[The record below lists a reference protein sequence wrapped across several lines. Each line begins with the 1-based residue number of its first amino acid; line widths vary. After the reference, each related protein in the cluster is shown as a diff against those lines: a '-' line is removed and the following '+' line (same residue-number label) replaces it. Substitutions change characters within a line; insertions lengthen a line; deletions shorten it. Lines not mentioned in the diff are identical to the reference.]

1 MSQAGLNFLAIM
13 TSDNHV
19 GENGGRELKLDTF
32 SRGNGVVGIRREEHS
47 KWERRAP
54 LTPAHC
60 ARLLHSGRQ
69 RGGVSRIIVQP
80 CTKRI
85 HSDQQYQDVG
95 CEISE
100 NLSDCGLILGVKRP
114 QLGTLLPRRSYAF
127 FSHTHKAQPENMA
140 LLDEILEKRVS
151 LYDYELIVGE
161 NKERLVAFGEYAGKA
176 GMIDFFRGL
185 GERFLSLGFST
196 PFLSV
201 GSSYMYSSLST
212 AKAAVMAAGDE
223 IANNGLALGICPLVF
238 VFTGAGNVSRGAQEI
253 FRLLPHTFVK
263 PSELPRLFDGSFI
276 DDILLKKR
284 KPNFQVFGCVVEARD
299 MVVPNDPSRMFDKTE
314 YYSHPEL
321 YHSSFHETIAPYTSA
336 LVNCMYWER
345 RFPRL
350 LDNEQ
355 LRELAKTTTNTTGQ
369 RKQAKFLG
377 VADITC
383 DIGGSIECLHQATSI
398 EHPFF
403 RYDPLS
409 DTYHD
414 DMDGDG
420 VIILAVD
427 CLPTELAKEATKH
440 FGDVLLPFITNMAHA
455 QTPDDM
461 LHPIRR
467 ACIAH
472 NGDLTPLYEYIQ
484 VLRGG
489 ETKNLQTSPK
499 LNHQKNGS
507 LTRVISL
514 NGHLFDQFLINEALD
529 LILEAGGRFRSTT
542 CRVGH
547 SDDEP
552 SHAAL
557 EVEADSEK
565 ILDQIVDSLAAIASH
580 EESSSNKNCI
590 RARSPERSVY
600 LASKS
605 LRIMNSN
612 SEDVSKVLILGAGRM
627 CEPAVKYLASQGNV
641 FPPDDSPAQ
650 DGLNVHVIV
659 ASLFL
664 RDAQKVTAGVPNA
677 FPLQLDIS
685 DYALLR
691 TCISKA
697 DVVISLLPPDCH
709 IPTAKAC
716 IELKKNLVTASY
728 VSPDM
733 DALHEKAK
741 EAGIVILCEMG
752 LDPGIDH
759 MMAMQMINVA
769 HTKGGYV
776 RSFIS
781 YCGGLPSPMAA
792 NNPLGYKFS
801 WNPAGAIKAGRNPAI
816 YKFDDKIIEVPGND
830 LFSSAVRL
838 RLPNLPAFALERLP
852 NRDSLKY
859 GELYNIAE
867 ESSTVFRATLRYEG
881 FSEIMAGI
889 AKLGFFDYARHQLLG
904 SSSERTVYS
913 VFLNELLSK
922 LAYETKPEATELSPK
937 NFLDLGCSTDVEAA
951 RRLCHCLRWL
961 GLDSKLEIPETCKSA
976 FDVLCSRMEAKLT
989 FTPKEQDLVL
999 LHHELDIAY
1008 KDGRPTER
1016 HTATL
1021 LAVGESVDNCR
1032 PLGEPQTAMARTVG
1046 LTAAIGAQLLLFNRL
1061 KSRGVVR
1068 PLQAEVYD
1076 PALKILAAQGMQ
1088 FEESC
1093 DLI

>member
-1 MSQAGLNFLAIM
+1 M
-13 TSDNHV
+13 TPDNHTL
-19 GENGGRELKLDTF
+19 ENGERELNIDRFT
-32 SRGNGVVGIRREEHS
+32 RETGVVGIRREEHS

-60 ARLLHSGRQ
+60 ARLLH
-69 RGGVSRIIVQP
+69 GGHQGGGISRILVQP

-95 CEISE
+95 CEVSE
-100 NLSDCGLILGVKRP
+100 DLSDCKLILGVKRP
-114 QLGTLLPRRSYAF
+114 QLGTLLPERAYAF

-140 LLDEILEKRVS
+140 LLDEILEKRVT

-161 NKERLVAFGEYAGKA
+161 TKERLVAFGEYAGKA

-201 GSSYMYSSLST
+201 GSSYMYSSLSA

-223 IANNGLALGICPLVF
+223 IANNGLAPGICPLVF

-263 PSELPRLFDGSFI
+263 PSDLPRLFDGSSV
-276 DDILLKKR
+276 DILLRKG
-284 KPNFQVFGCVVEARD
+284 KPNFQVFGCVVEAGD
-299 MVVPNDPSRMFDKTE
+299 MVVPNDPSKNFDKAE

-321 YHSSFHETIAPYTSA
+321 YHSVFHETIAPYTSV
-336 LVNCMYWER
+336 LVNCMYWES

-350 LDNEQ
+350 LDKDQ
-355 LRELAKTTTNTTGQ
+355 LRDLLGSSKRTNGQ
-369 RKQAKFLG
+369 RKAARFLG

-383 DIGGSIECLHQATSI
+383 DIGGSIECLHQATCI

-403 RYDPLS
+403 RYDPSS

-414 DMDGDG
+414 DMEGEG
-420 VIILAVD
+420 IIILAVD
-427 CLPTELAKEATKH
+427 CLPTEFAKEATNH
-440 FGDVLLPFITNMAHA
+440 FGDVLLPFISNMAHA

-472 NGDLTPLYEYIQ
+472 NGQLTPLYEYIQ
-484 VLRGG
+484 VLRGAA
-489 ETKNLQTSPK
+489 ETKNSPALQKHKS
-499 LNHQKNGS
+499 GS
-507 LTRVISL
+507 FTRVISL

-529 LILEAGGRFRSTT
+529 LILKEGGRFRSTT

-552 SHAAL
+552 SQAAL

-565 ILDQIVDSLAAIASH
+565 ILDSIVDSLAEIASH
-580 EESSSNKNCI
+580 GESSSNKNFI
-590 RARSPERSVY
+590 RARSPEISSY
-600 LASKS
+600 LALKR
-605 LRIMNSN
+605 LRLMGSN
-612 SEDVSKVLILGAGRM
+612 KQDGSQVLILGAGRM
-627 CEPAVKYLASQGNV
+627 CEPAVKYLASEGKV
-641 FPPDDSPAQ
+641 LPPDDSTSQ
-650 DGLNVHVIV
+650 DCLNVHVIV

-677 FPLQLDIS
+677 SPLQLDIL
-685 DYALLR
+685 DTAQLR
-691 TCISKA
+691 TWISKSE
-697 DVVISLLPPDCH
+697 VVISLLPPDCH
-709 IPTAKAC
+709 IPIAKVC

-728 VSPDM
+728 VSPEM

-759 MMAMQMINVA
+759 MMAMQMIDSA
-769 HTKGGYV
+769 HSKGGYV
-776 RSFIS
+776 RSFVS

-801 WNPAGAIKAGRNPAI
+801 WNPAGAIKAGRNAAI
-816 YKFDDKIIEVPGND
+816 YKFSDKIIEVPGDD
-830 LFSSAVRL
+830 LFASAVRL

-859 GELYNIAE
+859 GELYNIAK

-889 AKLGFFDYARHQLLG
+889 AKLGFFDYSSHQLLG
-904 SSSERTVYS
+904 SSNGGTTYAT
-913 VFLNELLSK
+913 FLNDLLSK
-922 LAYETKPEATELSPK
+922 LVHKLKAEGTELSPE
-937 NFLDLGCSTDVEAA
+937 NLLNLGCSTDIEAA
-951 RRLCHCLRWL
+951 RRLRHCVRWL
-961 GLDSKLEIPETCKSA
+961 GLDSKLEIPDSCKSA

-1008 KDGRPTER
+1008 EDGRPTER
-1016 HTATL
+1016 HAATL
-1021 LAVGESVDNCR
+1021 LALGESVESCR
-1032 PLGEPQTAMARTVG
+1032 PSGEPQTAMARTVG
-1046 LTAAIGAQLLLFNRL
+1046 LTAAIGAQLLLFNRV

-1076 PALKILAAQGMQ
+1076 PALKILAAQGML

-1093 DLI
+1093 EFI